1 MSYGLRIGRGM
12 GKILS
17 RKGLQVKYYGIRA
30 YVQVQGR
37 LGDQWRRCCWDSLRA
52 YSEHGL
58 FRILGQGCTSQE
70 GGILVVGLWKTCVAG
85 GARATRADVK
95 QVPPLRRRIRSGSG
109 RNDRDFWPRGEDGLC
124 FCRPSGAPSCS
135 NSPPTACAVGCILS
149 PLRGWSLN
157 ISNRLAA
164 SG

>member
-1 MSYGLRIGRGM
+1 M
-12 GKILS
+12 GFSEFSVKVVRH
-17 RKGLQVKYYGIRA
+17 RK
-30 YVQVQGR
+30 
-37 LGDQWRRCCWDSLRA
+37 
-52 YSEHGL
+52 
-58 FRILGQGCTSQE
+58 

-135 NSPPTACAVGCILS
+135 THHPQLALWAAFFRRFAAGVLTSPTASRLRDDVMLRRFTQRWAAYIPRFARAFRADPSCPS
-149 PLRGWSLN
+149 PRRSC
-157 ISNRLAA
+157 RRQ
-164 SG
+164 SGRW